1 MLTYNGYPVVFELS
15 MVTEPGEGWK
25 GSRQLAV
32 CKTVEEL
39 TAAINDH
46 MDEVPD
52 FWLLEVQLQDDLDH
66 PDNQYL
72 HEHCDGCYQCGDTSD
87 KD

>member
-1 MLTYNGYPVVFELS
+1 MTGLTYNGYPVVFELS

-39 TAAINDH
+39 SAAIAKA
-46 MDEVPD
+46 EVPEY
-52 FWLLEVQLQDDLDH
+52 WQLEVKLQEDHDRCSGCHECDDD
-66 PDNQYL
+66 
-72 HEHCDGCYQCGDTSD
+72 
-87 KD
+87 